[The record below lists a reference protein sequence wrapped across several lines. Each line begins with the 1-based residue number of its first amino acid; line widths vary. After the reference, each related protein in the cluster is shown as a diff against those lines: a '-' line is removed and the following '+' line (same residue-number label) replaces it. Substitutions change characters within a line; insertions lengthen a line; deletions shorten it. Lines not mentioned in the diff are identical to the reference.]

1 MNKVE
6 IRCELRSENGGRH
19 ISGKAISFDT
29 ESNDIGFIEILHR
42 GCISQELIDSSNI
55 VFLYNHDYNQVIAR
69 ANKGKGTLNIDL
81 RDDGVYFDLE
91 VPNTTMG
98 NDLLENIRL
107 GNITQCSFG
116 FNYANEEGAY
126 KDEKIGDVWY
136 RNVYKIGEL
145 YDLSAVTYPAYDDT
159 YVNARMQERSKME
172 DKLKETEEI
181 QKEVSS
187 KEKVSEE
194 NKEDEKMSDDRACE
208 KDSDD
213 RACEKNS
220 DERASEKNS
229 DERASE
235 KNSDEKEINNEDN
248 TKSEEEKSEE
258 EKTEEMSDE
267 KDSNTDDKKSDK
279 EDKDSDSM
287 EDSED
292 DSKTDS
298 KDEKRN
304 ENKKSYKMKKN
315 IILSEI
321 RSALN
326 SADHKVTLPAETR
339 TVTQTISGDGVHDE
353 IVEEEFKGLLEPLY
367 ADSVISNL
375 GITIYNGLPAGDFK
389 VSAMGK
395 GSAAWADETGV
406 AAESKNTFSHVTLQP
421 KRISAQLSYSKQFLA
436 QDTIGAEAAI
446 RRDIY
451 NALVAKIQSTMLSAD
466 ASGANKPAGIFNGVT
481 AKNISSYAELCDVEA
496 TVDDSNVKGERKYLM
511 SNKAKAILRCMPKSS
526 LTTELVLDGNDIDG
540 TPVIANSDV
549 PTTQYAYGD
558 FSNIV
563 MGTWGNVDLIIDPY
577 TLAAENSVRIVVNAF
592 VDWKKVRKDEN
603 VIVYGKVS
611 APASTPGK

>member
-6 IRCELRSENGGRH
+6 IRCELRSENEGRH

-29 ESNDIGFIEILHR
+29 QSNDIGFIEILHR
-42 GCISQELIDSSNI
+42 GCITQELIDSSNI

-145 YDLSAVTYPAYDDT
+145 FDLSAVTYPAYDDT

-181 QKEVSS
+181 QKE
-187 KEKVSEE
+187 
-194 NKEDEKMSDDRACE
+194 DEKMSDDRACE
-208 KDSDD
+208 K
-213 RACEKNS
+213 K
-220 DERASEKNS
+220 S

-258 EKTEEMSDE
+258 EKSEEEKSDE
-267 KDSNTDDKKSDK
+267 KDSNTDDKMSDK
-279 EDKDSDSM
+279 EDKDSDS
-287 EDSED
+287 EKDPED

-339 TVTQTISGDGVHDE
+339 TVTQTVSGDGVHDE
-353 IVEEEFKGLLEPLY
+353 IVETEFKGLLEPLY

-395 GSAAWADETGV
+395 GAAAWADETGT

-592 VDWKKVRKDEN
+592 VDWKKVRSAEN

-611 APASTPGK
+611 APAASAPGK

>member
-29 ESNDIGFIEILHR
+29 QSNDIGFIEILHR

-116 FNYANEEGAY
+116 FRYSNEEGAY

-181 QKEVSS
+181 QKEVRAE
-187 KEKVSEE
+187 EK
-194 NKEDEKMSDDRACE
+194 KEDEKMSDERACE
-208 KDSDD
+208 K
-213 RACEKNS
+213 K
-220 DERASEKNS
+220 S

-248 TKSEEEKSEE
+248 TKSEEE
-258 EKTEEMSDE
+258 MSDE
-267 KDSNTDDKKSDK
+267 KDSDTDDKMSDK
-279 EDKDSDSM
+279 EDKDSDS
-287 EDSED
+287 EKDPED

-326 SADHKVTLPAETR
+326 SAEHKVTLPAETR
-339 TVTQTISGDGVHDE
+339 TITQTVSGDGVHDE

-406 AAESKNTFSHVTLQP
+406 AAESKNTFTHVTLQP

-451 NALVAKIQSTMLSAD
+451 NALVAQIQHTMLSAD
-466 ASGANKPAGIFNGVT
+466 ASGTNKPAGIFNGVT

-577 TLAAENSVRIVVNAF
+577 TLAAENSIRIVVNAF

>member
-29 ESNDIGFIEILHR
+29 QSNDIGFIEILHR

-116 FNYANEEGAY
+116 FRYSNEEGAY

-181 QKEVSS
+181 QKEVRAE
-187 KEKVSEE
+187 EK
-194 NKEDEKMSDDRACE
+194 KEDEKMSDERACE
-208 KDSDD
+208 K
-213 RACEKNS
+213 KP
-220 DERASEKNS
+220 

-258 EKTEEMSDE
+258 EMSDE
-267 KDSNTDDKKSDK
+267 KDSDTDDKMSDK
-279 EDKDSDSM
+279 EDKDSDS
-287 EDSED
+287 EKDPED

-326 SADHKVTLPAETR
+326 SAEHKVTLPAETR
-339 TVTQTISGDGVHDE
+339 TITQTVSGDGVHDE

-395 GSAAWADETGV
+395 GSAAWADETGT
-406 AAESKNTFSHVTLQP
+406 AAESKNTFTHVTLQP

-451 NALVAKIQSTMLSAD
+451 NALVAQIQHTMLSAD

-481 AKNISSYAELCDVEA
+481 AKNISSYKELCDVEA
-496 TVDDSNVKGERKYLM
+496 AVDDSNVKGERKYLM

-563 MGTWGNVDLIIDPY
+563 MGTWGNVDLIVDPY

-611 APASTPGK
+611 APAAGASTGK

>member
-29 ESNDIGFIEILHR
+29 QSNDIGFIEILHR

-81 RDDGVYFDLE
+81 RDDGVYFDLD

-116 FNYANEEGAY
+116 FRYANEEGAY
-126 KDEKIGDVWY
+126 KDEKIDDVWY

-145 YDLSAVTYPAYDDT
+145 FDLSAVTYPAYDDT

-181 QKEVSS
+181 QNEVR
-187 KEKVSEE
+187 SEE
-194 NKEDEKMSDDRACE
+194 KEEY
-208 KDSDD
+208 
-213 RACEKNS
+213 
-220 DERASEKNS
+220 SEKNS
-229 DERASE
+229 D
-235 KNSDEKEINNEDN
+235 KKEINNEDN

-258 EKTEEMSDE
+258 EKEKEDE
-267 KDSNTDDKKSDK
+267 KNSNTDDEKSD
-279 EDKDSDSM
+279 EEGKDSDSKK
-287 EDSED
+287 DSKD

-326 SADHKVTLPAETR
+326 SAEHKVTLPAETR
-339 TVTQTISGDGVHDE
+339 KITQTVSGDGVHDE

-395 GSAAWADETGV
+395 GSAAWADETGT
-406 AAESKNTFSHVTLQP
+406 AAESKNIFTPVTLQP

-451 NALVAKIQSTMLSAD
+451 NALVAQIQSTMLSAD
-466 ASGANKPAGIFNGVT
+466 AAGTNKPAGIFNGVT
-481 AKNISSYAELCDVEA
+481 AKNISTYAELCDVEA
-496 TVDDSNVKGERKYLM
+496 TVDDSNVKGDRKYLM

-526 LTTELVLDGNDIDG
+526 LATELVLHGNDIDG
-540 TPVIANSDV
+540 TQVIANSDV

-592 VDWKKVRKDEN
+592 VDWKKVRSDEN
-603 VIVYGKVS
+603 VLVYGKVS
-611 APASTPGK
+611 APTASKAGA

>member
-6 IRCELRSENGGRH
+6 IRCELRSENEGRH

-29 ESNDIGFIEILHR
+29 QSNDIGFIEILHR

-81 RDDGVYFDLE
+81 RDDGVYFDLD

-116 FNYANEEGAY
+116 FRYANEEGAY
-126 KDEKIGDVWY
+126 KDEKIDDVWY

-145 YDLSAVTYPAYDDT
+145 FDLSAVTYPAYDDT

-181 QKEVSS
+181 QTEVR
-187 KEKVSEE
+187 SEE
-194 NKEDEKMSDDRACE
+194 KKEDEKKSD
-208 KDSDD
+208 
-213 RACEKNS
+213 EKN
-220 DERASEKNS
+220 
-229 DERASE
+229 SE

-258 EKTEEMSDE
+258 EKEKKDE
-267 KDSNTDDKKSDK
+267 NDSNTDDKKSDN
-279 EDKDSDSM
+279 EDKDSDSKK
-287 EDSED
+287 DSED

-304 ENKKSYKMKKN
+304 ENKKSYKMNKN

-339 TVTQTISGDGVHDE
+339 AVTQTVSGDGVHDE
-353 IVEEEFKGLLEPLY
+353 IVETEFKGLLEPLY

-395 GSAAWADETGV
+395 GAAAWADETGT
-406 AAESKNTFSHVTLQP
+406 AADSKNTFTHVTLQP

-451 NALVAKIQSTMLSAD
+451 NALVAQIQSTMLSAD
-466 ASGANKPAGIFNGVT
+466 AAGTNKPAGIFNGVT
-481 AKNISSYAELCDVEA
+481 AKNITSYAELCDVEA

-526 LTTELVLDGNDIDG
+526 LATELVLHGNDIDG
-540 TPVIANSDV
+540 TQVIANSDV

-592 VDWKKVRKDEN
+592 VDWKKVRSDEN
-603 VIVYGKVS
+603 VLVYGKVS
-611 APASTPGK
+611 APTVETKSK

>member
-6 IRCELRSENGGRH
+6 IRCELRSENGGRR

-29 ESNDIGFIEILHR
+29 QSNDIGFIEILHR

-81 RDDGVYFDLE
+81 RDDGVYFYLE

-136 RNVYKIGEL
+136 RNVYKIGKL

-181 QKEVSS
+181 QKKVSS

-194 NKEDEKMSDDRACE
+194 KKEDEKMSDERAC
-208 KDSDD
+208 
-213 RACEKNS
+213 
-220 DERASEKNS
+220 EKNS

-248 TKSEEEKSEE
+248 TKSEEEMPDEEKSEE
-258 EKTEEMSDE
+258 KMSDE
-267 KDSNTDDKKSDK
+267 KDSNTDDKMSDK
-279 EDKDSDSM
+279 EDKDSDS
-287 EDSED
+287 EKDTKD
-292 DSKTDS
+292 VSKTDT

-304 ENKKSYKMKKN
+304 ENKKSYKMKRN

-326 SADHKVTLPAETR
+326 SAEHKVTLPAETR

-395 GSAAWADETGV
+395 GAAAWADETGT
-406 AAESKNTFSHVTLQP
+406 ATESKNTFSHITLQP
-421 KRISAQLSYSKQFLA
+421 KRISAKLSYSKQFLA

-451 NALVAKIQSTMLSAD
+451 NALVAQIQTTMLSAD
-466 ASGANKPAGIFNGVT
+466 AAGTNKPAGIFNGVT

-563 MGTWGNVDLIIDPY
+563 MGTWGNVDLIVDPY

-611 APASTPGK
+611 APAAGAPGK

>member
-6 IRCELRSENGGRH
+6 IRCELRSENEGRH
-19 ISGKAISFDT
+19 ISGKAVSFDT
-29 ESNDIGFIEILHR
+29 QSNDIGFIEILHR

-81 RDDGVYFDLE
+81 RDDGVYFDLD

-116 FNYANEEGAY
+116 FRYANEEGAY
-126 KDEKIGDVWY
+126 KDEKIDDVWY
-136 RNVYKIGEL
+136 RNVYKIGQL
-145 YDLSAVTYPAYDDT
+145 FDLSAVTYPAYDDT

-181 QKEVSS
+181 QTEVR
-187 KEKVSEE
+187 SEE
-194 NKEDEKMSDDRACE
+194 KKE
-208 KDSDD
+208 KDS
-213 RACEKNS
+213 EKKS
-220 DERASEKNS
+220 D
-229 DERASE
+229 E

-258 EKTEEMSDE
+258 EKEKKDE
-267 KDSNTDDKKSDK
+267 KDSNTDDKKSDN
-279 EDKDSDSM
+279 EDK
-287 EDSED
+287 DSED

-304 ENKKSYKMKKN
+304 ENKKSYKMNKN

-339 TVTQTISGDGVHDE
+339 AVTQTVSGDGVHDE
-353 IVEEEFKGLLEPLY
+353 IVETEFKGLLEPLY

-395 GSAAWADETGV
+395 GAAAWADETGT
-406 AAESKNTFSHVTLQP
+406 AADSKNTFTHVTLQP

-451 NALVAKIQSTMLSAD
+451 NALVAQIQSTMLSAD
-466 ASGANKPAGIFNGVT
+466 AAGTNKPAGIFNGVT
-481 AKNISSYAELCDVEA
+481 AKNITSYAELCDVEA

-526 LTTELVLDGNDIDG
+526 LATELVLHGNDIDG
-540 TPVIANSDV
+540 TQVIANSDV

-592 VDWKKVRKDEN
+592 VDWKKVRSTEN
-603 VIVYGKVS
+603 VLVYGKVS
-611 APASTPGK
+611 APATDKTGK

>member
-29 ESNDIGFIEILHR
+29 QSNDIGFIEILHR

-116 FNYANEEGAY
+116 FSYANEEGAY

-136 RNVYKIGEL
+136 RNVYKIGKL

-181 QKEVSS
+181 QKEVSA
-187 KEKVSEE
+187 EE
-194 NKEDEKMSDDRACE
+194 NKEDEKMSDERACE
-208 KDSDD
+208 KNSDD
-213 RACEKNS
+213 RACEKNP
-220 DERASEKNS
+220 

-248 TKSEEEKSEE
+248 TKSEEEMSDEEKSE
-258 EKTEEMSDE
+258 EEMSDE
-267 KDSNTDDKKSDK
+267 KDSNTDDKMSDEK
-279 EDKDSDSM
+279 DKDSDS
-287 EDSED
+287 EKDSED

-326 SADHKVTLPAETR
+326 SAEHKVTLPAETR
-339 TVTQTISGDGVHDE
+339 TITQTVSGDGVHDE

-451 NALVAKIQSTMLSAD
+451 NALVAQIQHTMLSAD
-466 ASGANKPAGIFNGVT
+466 AAGTNKPAGIFNGVT

-577 TLAAENSVRIVVNAF
+577 TLAAENSIRIVVNAF

-611 APASTPGK
+611 APAAAPGK

>member
-6 IRCELRSENGGRH
+6 IRCELRSENEGRH

-42 GCISQELIDSSNI
+42 GCITQELIDSSNI

-81 RDDGVYFDLE
+81 RDDGVYFDLD
-91 VPNTTMG
+91 VPQTTMG

-116 FNYANEEGAY
+116 FRYANEPDAY
-126 KDEKIGDVWY
+126 KDEKINDVWY

-145 YDLSAVTYPAYDDT
+145 FDLSAVTYPAYDDT

-181 QKEVSS
+181 QKE
-187 KEKVSEE
+187 EE
-194 NKEDEKMSDDRACE
+194 IR
-208 KDSDD
+208 
-213 RACEKNS
+213 
-220 DERASEKNS
+220 
-229 DERASE
+229 
-235 KNSDEKEINNEDN
+235 
-248 TKSEEEKSEE
+248 
-258 EKTEEMSDE
+258 
-267 KDSNTDDKKSDK
+267 
-279 EDKDSDSM
+279 
-287 EDSED
+287 SED
-292 DSKTDS
+292 DSDTDS

-304 ENKKSYKMKKN
+304 ENKKSYKMTKN

-339 TVTQTISGDGVHDE
+339 AVTQAVNDGVHDE
-353 IVEEEFKGLLEPLY
+353 LVETEFKGLLEPLY

-395 GSAAWADETGV
+395 GAAAWADEAGT
-406 AAESKNTFSHVTLQP
+406 AAESKNTFTHVTLQP

-451 NALVAKIQSTMLSAD
+451 NALVAQIQSTMLSAD
-466 ASGANKPAGIFNGVT
+466 AAGTNKPAGIFNGVT
-481 AKNISSYAELCDVEA
+481 AKNISSYAELCNVEA
-496 TVDDSNVKGERKYLM
+496 DVDDSNVKGERKYLM

-526 LTTELVLDGNDIDG
+526 LATELVLHGNDIDG
-540 TPVIANSDV
+540 TQVIANSDV

-592 VDWKKVRKDEN
+592 VDWKKVRSTEN
-603 VIVYGKVS
+603 VLVYGKVS
-611 APASTPGK
+611 APATGATTGK

>member
-29 ESNDIGFIEILHR
+29 QSNDIGFIEILHR

-116 FNYANEEGAY
+116 FSYANEEGAY
-126 KDEKIGDVWY
+126 KDEKINDVWY

-181 QKEVSS
+181 QKE
-187 KEKVSEE
+187 
-194 NKEDEKMSDDRACE
+194 DEKMSD
-208 KDSDD
+208 
-213 RACEKNS
+213 
-220 DERASEKNS
+220 ERS
-229 DERASE
+229 SE

-248 TKSEEEKSEE
+248 TKSEEE
-258 EKTEEMSDE
+258 MSDE
-267 KDSNTDDKKSDK
+267 KDSDTDDKMSDK
-279 EDKDSDSM
+279 EDKDSDS
-287 EDSED
+287 EKDPED

-339 TVTQTISGDGVHDE
+339 TVTQTVSGDGVHDE

-406 AAESKNTFSHVTLQP
+406 ATESKNTFTHVTLQP

-451 NALVAKIQSTMLSAD
+451 NALVAQIQSTMLSAD
-466 ASGANKPAGIFNGVT
+466 AAGTNKPAGIFNGVT
-481 AKNISSYAELCDVEA
+481 AKNITSYAELCDVEA

-577 TLAAENSVRIVVNAF
+577 TLAAENSIRIVVNAF
-592 VDWKKVRKDEN
+592 VDWKKVRSTEN

-611 APASTPGK
+611 APTVTPSK

>member
-6 IRCELRSENGGRH
+6 IRCELRSENEGRH

-29 ESNDIGFIEILHR
+29 QSNDIGFIEILHR

-81 RDDGVYFDLE
+81 RDDGVYFDLD

-116 FNYANEEGAY
+116 FRYANEEGAY

-145 YDLSAVTYPAYDDT
+145 FDLSAVTYPAYDDT

-181 QKEVSS
+181 QKEVRAE
-187 KEKVSEE
+187 EK
-194 NKEDEKMSDDRACE
+194 KEDDKMSD
-208 KDSDD
+208 
-213 RACEKNS
+213 EKN
-220 DERASEKNS
+220 
-229 DERASE
+229 SE

-258 EKTEEMSDE
+258 EKTEEKSDE

-279 EDKDSDSM
+279 EDKDSDS
-287 EDSED
+287 EKDPED

-339 TVTQTISGDGVHDE
+339 TVTQTVSGDGVHDE
-353 IVEEEFKGLLEPLY
+353 IVETEFKGLLEPLY

-395 GSAAWADETGV
+395 GAAAWADETGT
-406 AAESKNTFSHVTLQP
+406 ATESKNTFSHVTLQP

-611 APASTPGK
+611 ASAAGTTGK

>member
-6 IRCELRSENGGRH
+6 IRCELRSENEGRH

-29 ESNDIGFIEILHR
+29 QSNDIGFIEILHR
-42 GCISQELIDSSNI
+42 GCITQELIDSSNI

-116 FNYANEEGAY
+116 FRYANEEGAY

-145 YDLSAVTYPAYDDT
+145 FDLSAVTYPAYDDT

-181 QKEVSS
+181 QKE
-187 KEKVSEE
+187 
-194 NKEDEKMSDDRACE
+194 DEKMSDDRACE
-208 KDSDD
+208 K
-213 RACEKNS
+213 K
-220 DERASEKNS
+220 S

-248 TKSEEEKSEE
+248 TKSEEEKSDE
-258 EKTEEMSDE
+258 EKSEDEKSDE
-267 KDSNTDDKKSDK
+267 KDSNTDDKMSDK
-279 EDKDSDSM
+279 EDKDSDS
-287 EDSED
+287 EKDPED

-339 TVTQTISGDGVHDE
+339 TVTQTVSGDGVHDE
-353 IVEEEFKGLLEPLY
+353 IVETEFKGLLEPLY

-395 GSAAWADETGV
+395 GAAAWADETGT

-592 VDWKKVRKDEN
+592 VDWKKVRSAEN

-611 APASTPGK
+611 APAASAPGK

>member
-29 ESNDIGFIEILHR
+29 QSNDIGFIEILHR

-116 FNYANEEGAY
+116 FSYANEEGAY

-181 QKEVSS
+181 QKKVSS

-194 NKEDEKMSDDRACE
+194 KKEDEKMSDERACE
-208 KDSDD
+208 KKSDD
-213 RACEKNS
+213 RACEKNP
-220 DERASEKNS
+220 

-248 TKSEEEKSEE
+248 TKSEEE
-258 EKTEEMSDE
+258 MSDE
-267 KDSNTDDKKSDK
+267 KDSNTDDKMSDK
-279 EDKDSDSM
+279 EDKDSDS
-287 EDSED
+287 EKDSED
-292 DSKTDS
+292 VSKTDS

-304 ENKKSYKMKKN
+304 ENKKSYKMKRN

-326 SADHKVTLPAETR
+326 SAEHKVTLPAETR

-389 VSAMGK
+389 VSALGK
-395 GSAAWADETGV
+395 GSAAWADETGT

-451 NALVAKIQSTMLSAD
+451 NALVAQIQHTMLSAD
-466 ASGANKPAGIFNGVT
+466 AAGANKPAGIFNGVT
-481 AKNISSYAELCDVEA
+481 AKNISSYAELCNVEA
-496 TVDDSNVKGERKYLM
+496 SVDDSNVKGERKYLM

-563 MGTWGNVDLIIDPY
+563 MGTWGNVDLIVDPY

-611 APASTPGK
+611 APAASAPGK

>member
-29 ESNDIGFIEILHR
+29 QSNDIGFIEILHR

-181 QKEVSS
+181 Q
-187 KEKVSEE
+187 EKVSEE
-194 NKEDEKMSDDRACE
+194 KKEDDKMSDERACEKKKEDEKMSDDRACE
-208 KDSDD
+208 KNSDD
-213 RACEKNS
+213 
-220 DERASEKNS
+220 
-229 DERASE
+229 RASE

-248 TKSEEEKSEE
+248 TKSEEEMSDEEKSE
-258 EKTEEMSDE
+258 EEMSDE
-267 KDSNTDDKKSDK
+267 KDSNTDDKMSDE
-279 EDKDSDSM
+279 EDKDP
-287 EDSED
+287 ED

-304 ENKKSYKMKKN
+304 ENKKSYKMKRN

-326 SADHKVTLPAETR
+326 SAEHKVTLPAETR
-339 TVTQTISGDGVHDE
+339 TITQTVSGDGVHDE

-395 GSAAWADETGV
+395 GSAAWADETGT
-406 AAESKNTFSHVTLQP
+406 AAESKNTFTHVTLQP

-451 NALVAKIQSTMLSAD
+451 NALVAQIQHTMLSAD

-577 TLAAENSVRIVVNAF
+577 TLAAENSIRIVVNAF

-611 APASTPGK
+611 APAAGNGK

>member
-29 ESNDIGFIEILHR
+29 QSNDIGFIEILHR

-116 FNYANEEGAY
+116 FRYSNEEGAY

-181 QKEVSS
+181 Q
-187 KEKVSEE
+187 EKVSEE
-194 NKEDEKMSDDRACE
+194 KKEDEKMSDERACE
-208 KDSDD
+208 K
-213 RACEKNS
+213 KP
-220 DERASEKNS
+220 

-258 EKTEEMSDE
+258 EMSDE
-267 KDSNTDDKKSDK
+267 KDSDTDDKMSDK
-279 EDKDSDSM
+279 EDKDSDS
-287 EDSED
+287 EKDPED

-326 SADHKVTLPAETR
+326 SAEHKVTLPAETR
-339 TVTQTISGDGVHDE
+339 TITQTVSGDGVHDE

-406 AAESKNTFSHVTLQP
+406 AAESKNTFTHVTLQP

-451 NALVAKIQSTMLSAD
+451 NALVAQIQSTMLSAD

-481 AKNISSYAELCDVEA
+481 AKNISSYKELCDVEA
-496 TVDDSNVKGERKYLM
+496 AVDDSNVKGERKYLM

-563 MGTWGNVDLIIDPY
+563 MGTWGNVDLIVDPY

-611 APASTPGK
+611 APAAGASTGK

>member
-6 IRCELRSENGGRH
+6 IRCELRSENEGRH

-29 ESNDIGFIEILHR
+29 QSNDIGFIEILHR

-81 RDDGVYFDLE
+81 RDDGVYFDLD

-116 FNYANEEGAY
+116 FRYANEEGAY
-126 KDEKIGDVWY
+126 KDEKIDDVWY
-136 RNVYKIGEL
+136 RNVYKIGQL
-145 YDLSAVTYPAYDDT
+145 FDLSAVTYPAYDDT

-181 QKEVSS
+181 QTEVR
-187 KEKVSEE
+187 SEE
-194 NKEDEKMSDDRACE
+194 KKEDEKD
-208 KDSDD
+208 
-213 RACEKNS
+213 
-220 DERASEKNS
+220 SEKKS
-229 DERASE
+229 DE

-258 EKTEEMSDE
+258 EKEKKDE
-267 KDSNTDDKKSDK
+267 NDSNTDDKKSDN
-279 EDKDSDSM
+279 EDKDSDSKK
-287 EDSED
+287 DSED

-304 ENKKSYKMKKN
+304 ENKKSYKMNKN

-339 TVTQTISGDGVHDE
+339 AVTQTVSGDGVHDE
-353 IVEEEFKGLLEPLY
+353 IVETEFKGLLEPLY

-395 GSAAWADETGV
+395 GAAAWADETGT
-406 AAESKNTFSHVTLQP
+406 AADSKNTFTHVTLQP

-451 NALVAKIQSTMLSAD
+451 NALVAQIQSTMLSAD
-466 ASGANKPAGIFNGVT
+466 AAGTNKPAGIFNGVT
-481 AKNISSYAELCDVEA
+481 AKNITSYAELCDVEA

-526 LTTELVLDGNDIDG
+526 LATELVLHGNDIDG
-540 TPVIANSDV
+540 TQVIANSDV

-592 VDWKKVRKDEN
+592 VDWKKVRSTEN
-603 VIVYGKVS
+603 VLVYGKVS
-611 APASTPGK
+611 APATDKTGK

>member
-6 IRCELRSENGGRH
+6 IRCELRSENEGRH

-29 ESNDIGFIEILHR
+29 QSNDIGFIEILHR
-42 GCISQELIDSSNI
+42 GCITQELIDSSNI

-172 DKLKETEEI
+172 DKLKETEKI
-181 QKEVSS
+181 QE
-187 KEKVSEE
+187 
-194 NKEDEKMSDDRACE
+194 EDEKMSDDRACE
-208 KDSDD
+208 K
-213 RACEKNS
+213 K
-220 DERASEKNS
+220 S

-248 TKSEEEKSEE
+248 TKSEEEKSDE
-258 EKTEEMSDE
+258 EKSEDEKSDE
-267 KDSNTDDKKSDK
+267 KDSNTDDKMSDK
-279 EDKDSDSM
+279 EDKDSDS
-287 EDSED
+287 EKDPED

-339 TVTQTISGDGVHDE
+339 TVTQTVSGDGVHDE
-353 IVEEEFKGLLEPLY
+353 IVETEFKGLLEPLY

-395 GSAAWADETGV
+395 GAAAWADETGV
-406 AAESKNTFSHVTLQP
+406 ATESKNTFSHVTLQP

-592 VDWKKVRKDEN
+592 VDWKKVRSAEN

-611 APASTPGK
+611 APAASAPGK

>member
-6 IRCELRSENGGRH
+6 IRCELRSENGGRR

-29 ESNDIGFIEILHR
+29 QSNDIGFIEILHR

-81 RDDGVYFDLE
+81 RDDGVYFYLE

-116 FNYANEEGAY
+116 FSYANEEGAY
-126 KDEKIGDVWY
+126 KDEKIDDVWY
-136 RNVYKIGEL
+136 RNVYKIGKL

-181 QKEVSS
+181 QEEVRTE
-187 KEKVSEE
+187 EK
-194 NKEDEKMSDDRACE
+194 KEDDKMSDE
-208 KDSDD
+208 
-213 RACEKNS
+213 RACEKNP
-220 DERASEKNS
+220 

-248 TKSEEEKSEE
+248 TKSEEEMSDEEKSE
-258 EKTEEMSDE
+258 EEMSDE
-267 KDSNTDDKKSDK
+267 KDSDTDDKMSDK
-279 EDKDSDSM
+279 EDKDSDS
-287 EDSED
+287 EKDPED

-326 SADHKVTLPAETR
+326 NAEHKVTLPAETR

-395 GSAAWADETGV
+395 GSAAWADETGT

-451 NALVAKIQSTMLSAD
+451 NALVAQIQHTMLSAD
-466 ASGANKPAGIFNGVT
+466 AAGTNKPAGIFNGVT

-496 TVDDSNVKGERKYLM
+496 AVDDSNVKGERKYLM

-577 TLAAENSVRIVVNAF
+577 TLAAENSIRIVVNAF

-611 APASTPGK
+611 APAVTPGK

>member
-81 RDDGVYFDLE
+81 RDDGVYFDLD

-116 FNYANEEGAY
+116 FRYANEEGAY

-145 YDLSAVTYPAYDDT
+145 FDLSAVTYPAYDDT

-181 QKEVSS
+181 QDEVRAE
-187 KEKVSEE
+187 EK
-194 NKEDEKMSDDRACE
+194 KEDDKMSDERACE
-208 KDSDD
+208 KM
-213 RACEKNS
+213 
-220 DERASEKNS
+220 S

-248 TKSEEEKSEE
+248 TKSEEEMSDEEKSED
-258 EKTEEMSDE
+258 KMSDE
-267 KDSNTDDKKSDK
+267 KY
-279 EDKDSDSM
+279 KDSDS
-287 EDSED
+287 EKDTKD
-292 DSKTDS
+292 VSKTDS

-326 SADHKVTLPAETR
+326 SAEHKVTLPAETR
-339 TVTQTISGDGVHDE
+339 TITQTVSGDGVHDE

-389 VSAMGK
+389 VSAMSK
-395 GSAAWADETGV
+395 GSAAWADETGT
-406 AAESKNTFSHVTLQP
+406 AAESKNTFSHITLQP

-481 AKNISSYAELCDVEA
+481 AKNITSYAELCDVEA

-558 FSNIV
+558 FSNII
-563 MGTWGNVDLIIDPY
+563 MGTWGNVDLIVDPY

-592 VDWKKVRKDEN
+592 VDWKKVRSTEN

-611 APASTPGK
+611 APAASAPGK

>member
-6 IRCELRSENGGRH
+6 IRCELRSENEGRH

-116 FNYANEEGAY
+116 FRYANEEGAY
-126 KDEKIGDVWY
+126 KDEKVGDTWY

-145 YDLSAVTYPAYDDT
+145 FDLSAVTYPAYDDT

-181 QKEVSS
+181 QDEVRAE
-187 KEKVSEE
+187 EK
-194 NKEDEKMSDDRACE
+194 KEDEKMSDDRACE
-208 KDSDD
+208 KKSDD
-213 RACEKNS
+213 
-220 DERASEKNS
+220 
-229 DERASE
+229 RASE

-248 TKSEEEKSEE
+248 TKSEEEMSDE
-258 EKTEEMSDE
+258 EKSDE

-292 DSKTDS
+292 DSKTGS

-339 TVTQTISGDGVHDE
+339 TVTQTVSGDGVHDE

-395 GSAAWADETGV
+395 GSAAWADETGT

-451 NALVAKIQSTMLSAD
+451 NALVAQIQSTMLSAD

-563 MGTWGNVDLIIDPY
+563 MGTWGNVDLIVDPY

-611 APASTPGK
+611 APAAGGTGK

>member
-29 ESNDIGFIEILHR
+29 QSNDIGFIEILHR

-116 FNYANEEGAY
+116 FRYSNEEGAY

-181 QKEVSS
+181 QKEVRAE
-187 KEKVSEE
+187 EK
-194 NKEDEKMSDDRACE
+194 KEDEKMSDERACE
-208 KDSDD
+208 K
-213 RACEKNS
+213 KP
-220 DERASEKNS
+220 

-258 EKTEEMSDE
+258 EMSDE
-267 KDSNTDDKKSDK
+267 KDSDTDDKMSDK
-279 EDKDSDSM
+279 EDKDSDS
-287 EDSED
+287 EKDPED

-326 SADHKVTLPAETR
+326 SAEHKVTLPAETR
-339 TVTQTISGDGVHDE
+339 TITQTVSGDGVHDE

-395 GSAAWADETGV
+395 GSAAWADETGT
-406 AAESKNTFSHVTLQP
+406 AAESKNTFTHVTLQP

-451 NALVAKIQSTMLSAD
+451 NALVAQIQHTMLSAD

-577 TLAAENSVRIVVNAF
+577 TLAAENSIRIVVNAF

-611 APASTPGK
+611 APAVTPGK

>member
-29 ESNDIGFIEILHR
+29 QSNDIGFIEILHR

-116 FNYANEEGAY
+116 FRYSNEEGAY

-181 QKEVSS
+181 QKEVRAE
-187 KEKVSEE
+187 EK
-194 NKEDEKMSDDRACE
+194 KEDEKMSDERACE
-208 KDSDD
+208 K
-213 RACEKNS
+213 K
-220 DERASEKNS
+220 S

-248 TKSEEEKSEE
+248 TKSEEE
-258 EKTEEMSDE
+258 MSDE
-267 KDSNTDDKKSDK
+267 KDSDTDDKMSDK
-279 EDKDSDSM
+279 EDKDSDS
-287 EDSED
+287 EKDPED

-326 SADHKVTLPAETR
+326 SAEHKVTLPAETR
-339 TVTQTISGDGVHDE
+339 TITQTVSADGVHDE
-353 IVEEEFKGLLEPLY
+353 IVDEEFKGLLEPLY

-395 GSAAWADETGV
+395 GSAAWADETGT

-451 NALVAKIQSTMLSAD
+451 NALVAQIQHTMLSAD
-466 ASGANKPAGIFNGVT
+466 AAGTNKPAGIFNGVT

-577 TLAAENSVRIVVNAF
+577 TLAAENSIRIVVNAF

>member
-6 IRCELRSENGGRH
+6 IRCELRSENGGRR

-181 QKEVSS
+181 Q
-187 KEKVSEE
+187 EKVSEE
-194 NKEDEKMSDDRACE
+194 KKEDDKM
-208 KDSDD
+208 SDD

-220 DERASEKNS
+220 DDRACEKNS

-248 TKSEEEKSEE
+248 TKSEEEMSDEEKSE
-258 EKTEEMSDE
+258 EEMSDE
-267 KDSNTDDKKSDK
+267 KDSNTDDKMSDK
-279 EDKDSDSM
+279 EDKDSDS
-287 EDSED
+287 EKDPED

-304 ENKKSYKMKKN
+304 ENKKSYKMKRN

-326 SADHKVTLPAETR
+326 SAEHKVTLPAETR
-339 TVTQTISGDGVHDE
+339 TITQTVSGDGVHDE

-367 ADSVISNL
+367 ADSVIANL

-395 GSAAWADETGV
+395 GSAAWADETGT

-451 NALVAKIQSTMLSAD
+451 NALVAQIQHTMLSAD
-466 ASGANKPAGIFNGVT
+466 ASGSNKPAGIFNGVT

-577 TLAAENSVRIVVNAF
+577 TLAAENSIRIVVNAF

-611 APASTPGK
+611 APAVTPGK

>member
-29 ESNDIGFIEILHR
+29 QSNDIGFIEILHR
-42 GCISQELIDSSNI
+42 GCITQELIDSSNI

-181 QKEVSS
+181 Q
-187 KEKVSEE
+187 EKVSEE
-194 NKEDEKMSDDRACE
+194 KKEDEKMSDDRACE
-208 KDSDD
+208 KD
-213 RACEKNS
+213 
-220 DERASEKNS
+220 S

-248 TKSEEEKSEE
+248 TKSDEEMSDEEMSDEEKSE
-258 EKTEEMSDE
+258 EEMSDE
-267 KDSNTDDKKSDK
+267 KDSNTDDKMSDEK
-279 EDKDSDSM
+279 DKDP
-287 EDSED
+287 ED

-304 ENKKSYKMKKN
+304 ENKKSYKMKRN

-326 SADHKVTLPAETR
+326 SAEHKVTLPAETR
-339 TVTQTISGDGVHDE
+339 TITQTVSGDGVHDE

-395 GSAAWADETGV
+395 GSAAWADETGT
-406 AAESKNTFSHVTLQP
+406 AAESKNTFTHVTLQP

-451 NALVAKIQSTMLSAD
+451 NALVAQIQHTMLSAD

-496 TVDDSNVKGERKYLM
+496 AVDDSNVKGERKYLM

-563 MGTWGNVDLIIDPY
+563 MGTWGNVDLIVDPY

>member
-6 IRCELRSENGGRH
+6 IRCELRSDNEGRR

-29 ESNDIGFIEILHR
+29 QSNDIGFIEILHR

-116 FNYANEEGAY
+116 FRYSNEEGAY

-172 DKLKETEEI
+172 DKLKESEEI
-181 QKEVSS
+181 QNEVSS
-187 KEKVSEE
+187 TEKVSEE
-194 NKEDEKMSDDRACE
+194 KKEDEKMSDE
-208 KDSDD
+208 
-213 RACEKNS
+213 RACEKNP
-220 DERASEKNS
+220 

-248 TKSEEEKSEE
+248 TKSEEEMSDEEKSE
-258 EKTEEMSDE
+258 EEMSDE
-267 KDSNTDDKKSDK
+267 KDSNTDDKMSDE
-279 EDKDSDSM
+279 EDKDSDK
-287 EDSED
+287 DSED
-292 DSKTDS
+292 DSKTDY
-298 KDEKRN
+298 KDKKRN
-304 ENKKSYKMKKN
+304 ENKKSYKMKRN

-326 SADHKVTLPAETR
+326 SAEHKVTLPAETR

-389 VSAMGK
+389 VSAMSK
-395 GSAAWADETGV
+395 GAAAWADETGV
-406 AAESKNTFSHVTLQP
+406 ATDSKNTFSHITLQP

-481 AKNISSYAELCDVEA
+481 AKNISSYAEL
-496 TVDDSNVKGERKYLM
+496 
-511 SNKAKAILRCMPKSS
+511 
-526 LTTELVLDGNDIDG
+526 
-540 TPVIANSDV
+540 
-549 PTTQYAYGD
+549 
-558 FSNIV
+558 
-563 MGTWGNVDLIIDPY
+563 
-577 TLAAENSVRIVVNAF
+577 
-592 VDWKKVRKDEN
+592 
-603 VIVYGKVS
+603 
-611 APASTPGK
+611 

>member
-29 ESNDIGFIEILHR
+29 QSNDIGFIEILHR

-116 FNYANEEGAY
+116 FRYSNEEGAY

-181 QKEVSS
+181 QKEVRAE
-187 KEKVSEE
+187 EK
-194 NKEDEKMSDDRACE
+194 KEDEKMSDERACE
-208 KDSDD
+208 K
-213 RACEKNS
+213 KP
-220 DERASEKNS
+220 

-258 EKTEEMSDE
+258 EMSDE
-267 KDSNTDDKKSDK
+267 KDSNTDDKMSDK
-279 EDKDSDSM
+279 EDKDSDS
-287 EDSED
+287 DKDPED

-326 SADHKVTLPAETR
+326 SAEHKVTLPAETR
-339 TVTQTISGDGVHDE
+339 TITQTVSGDGVHDE

-395 GSAAWADETGV
+395 GSAAWADETGT
-406 AAESKNTFSHVTLQP
+406 AAESKNTFTHVTLQP

-451 NALVAKIQSTMLSAD
+451 NALVAQIQSTMLSAD

-481 AKNISSYAELCDVEA
+481 AKNISSYKELCDVEA
-496 TVDDSNVKGERKYLM
+496 AVDDSNVKGERKYLM

-611 APASTPGK
+611 APAAGASTGK

>member
-6 IRCELRSENGGRH
+6 IRCELRSENEGRH

-29 ESNDIGFIEILHR
+29 QSNDIGFIEILHR

-81 RDDGVYFDLE
+81 RDDGVYFDLD

-116 FNYANEEGAY
+116 FRYANEEGAY
-126 KDEKIGDVWY
+126 KDEKIDDVWY
-136 RNVYKIGEL
+136 RNVYKIGQL
-145 YDLSAVTYPAYDDT
+145 FDLSAVTYPAYDDT

-181 QKEVSS
+181 QTEVR
-187 KEKVSEE
+187 SEE
-194 NKEDEKMSDDRACE
+194 KKEDEKD
-208 KDSDD
+208 
-213 RACEKNS
+213 
-220 DERASEKNS
+220 SEKN
-229 DERASE
+229 SE

-258 EKTEEMSDE
+258 EKEKKDE
-267 KDSNTDDKKSDK
+267 NDSNTDDKKSDN
-279 EDKDSDSM
+279 EDKDSDSKK
-287 EDSED
+287 DSED

-304 ENKKSYKMKKN
+304 ENKKSYKMNKN

-339 TVTQTISGDGVHDE
+339 AVTQTVTKDGVHDE
-353 IVEEEFKGLLEPLY
+353 LVETEFKGLLEPLY

-395 GSAAWADETGV
+395 GAAAWADETGT
-406 AAESKNTFSHVTLQP
+406 AAESKNTFSHVILKP

-436 QDTIGAEAAI
+436 QDTVGAEAAI

-451 NALVAKIQSTMLSAD
+451 NALVSKIQSTMLSAD
-466 ASGANKPAGIFNGVT
+466 PADTVTNNKPAGIFNGVT

-526 LTTELVLDGNDIDG
+526 LATELVLHGNDIDG

-563 MGTWGNVDLIIDPY
+563 MGTWGDVDLIVDPY
-577 TLAAENSVRIVVNAF
+577 TLAAENSIRIVVNAF
-592 VDWKKVRKDEN
+592 VDWTKVRKDEN
-603 VIVYGKVS
+603 VLVYGKVS
-611 APASTPGK
+611 APTVETKGK

>member
-6 IRCELRSENGGRH
+6 IRCELRSENEGRH

-29 ESNDIGFIEILHR
+29 QSNDIGFIEILHR

-81 RDDGVYFDLE
+81 RDDGVYFDLD

-116 FNYANEEGAY
+116 FRYANEEGAY
-126 KDEKIGDVWY
+126 KDEKIDDVWY

-145 YDLSAVTYPAYDDT
+145 FDLSAVTYPAYDDT

-181 QKEVSS
+181 QEEVR
-187 KEKVSEE
+187 SEE
-194 NKEDEKMSDDRACE
+194 KKDE
-208 KDSDD
+208 KDS
-213 RACEKNS
+213 EKN
-220 DERASEKNS
+220 
-229 DERASE
+229 SE

-258 EKTEEMSDE
+258 EKEKKDE
-267 KDSNTDDKKSDK
+267 KDSNTDDKKSDN
-279 EDKDSDSM
+279 EDKDSDSKK
-287 EDSED
+287 DSED

-304 ENKKSYKMKKN
+304 ENKKSYKMNKN

-339 TVTQTISGDGVHDE
+339 AITQTVTKDGVHDE
-353 IVEEEFKGLLEPLY
+353 LVETEFKGLLEPLY

-395 GSAAWADETGV
+395 GAAAWADETGT
-406 AAESKNTFSHVTLQP
+406 AAESKNTFTHVTLQP

-451 NALVAKIQSTMLSAD
+451 NALVAQIQSTMLSAD
-466 ASGANKPAGIFNGVT
+466 AAGTNKPAGIFNGVT

-526 LTTELVLDGNDIDG
+526 LATELVLHGNDIDG
-540 TPVIANSDV
+540 TQVIANSDV

-563 MGTWGNVDLIIDPY
+563 MGTWGNVDLIVDPY

-592 VDWKKVRKDEN
+592 VDWKKVRSTEN
-603 VIVYGKVS
+603 VLVYGKVS
-611 APASTPGK
+611 APAAGATGK

>member
-6 IRCELRSENGGRH
+6 IRCELRSENEGRH

-29 ESNDIGFIEILHR
+29 QSNDIGFIEILHR

-81 RDDGVYFDLE
+81 RDDGVYFDLD

-116 FNYANEEGAY
+116 FRYANEEGAY
-126 KDEKIGDVWY
+126 KDEKIDDVWY

-145 YDLSAVTYPAYDDT
+145 FDLSAVTYPAYDDT

-181 QKEVSS
+181 QE
-187 KEKVSEE
+187 EIRSEE
-194 NKEDEKMSDDRACE
+194 KKEDEKKSDE
-208 KDSDD
+208 KD
-213 RACEKNS
+213 
-220 DERASEKNS
+220 
-229 DERASE
+229 SE

-248 TKSEEEKSEE
+248 TKSEEEKSNEE
-258 EKTEEMSDE
+258 EKSEEEKKDE
-267 KDSNTDDKKSDK
+267 KDSNTDDEKSDN
-279 EDKDSDSM
+279 EDKDSDSKK
-287 EDSED
+287 DSED
-292 DSKTDS
+292 DSKTGS

-304 ENKKSYKMKKN
+304 ENKKSYKMNKN

-339 TVTQTISGDGVHDE
+339 AVTQTVSGDGVHDE
-353 IVEEEFKGLLEPLY
+353 IVETEFKGLLEPLY

-395 GSAAWADETGV
+395 GAAAWADETGT

-451 NALVAKIQSTMLSAD
+451 NALVAQIQTTMLSAD
-466 ASGANKPAGIFNGVT
+466 AAGTNKPAGIFNGVT

-496 TVDDSNVKGERKYLM
+496 TVDDSNVKGDRKYLM

-526 LTTELVLDGNDIDG
+526 LTNELVLHGNDIDG
-540 TPVIANSDV
+540 TQVIANSDV

-577 TLAAENSVRIVVNAF
+577 TLAAENSIRIVVNAF
-592 VDWKKVRKDEN
+592 VDWKKVRSTEN
-603 VIVYGKVS
+603 VLVYGKVS
-611 APASTPGK
+611 APATGTTGK

>member
-29 ESNDIGFIEILHR
+29 QSNDIGFIEILHR

-81 RDDGVYFDLE
+81 RDDGVYFDLD

-116 FNYANEEGAY
+116 FRYANEEGAY
-126 KDEKIGDVWY
+126 KDEKIDDVWY

-145 YDLSAVTYPAYDDT
+145 FDLSAVTYPAYDDT

-181 QKEVSS
+181 QNEVR
-187 KEKVSEE
+187 SEE
-194 NKEDEKMSDDRACE
+194 KED
-208 KDSDD
+208 
-213 RACEKNS
+213 
-220 DERASEKNS
+220 
-229 DERASE
+229 E

-258 EKTEEMSDE
+258 KEKEDE
-267 KDSNTDDKKSDK
+267 KNSNTDDEKSDE
-279 EDKDSDSM
+279 EDKDSDS
-287 EDSED
+287 EKDSKD

-326 SADHKVTLPAETR
+326 SAEHKVTLPAETR
-339 TVTQTISGDGVHDE
+339 TITQTVTGDGVHDE

-395 GSAAWADETGV
+395 GAAAWADETGT
-406 AAESKNTFSHVTLQP
+406 ATESKNTFSHVTLQP

-466 ASGANKPAGIFNGVT
+466 AAGTNKPAGIFNGVT

-496 TVDDSNVKGERKYLM
+496 TVDDSNVKGDRKYLM

-540 TPVIANSDV
+540 TQVIANSDV

-577 TLAAENSVRIVVNAF
+577 TLAGENSVRIVVNAF
-592 VDWKKVRKDEN
+592 VDWKKVRSTEN
-603 VIVYGKVS
+603 VLVYGKVS
-611 APASTPGK
+611 APAAGASGK

>member
-6 IRCELRSENGGRH
+6 IRCELRSENEGRR

-29 ESNDIGFIEILHR
+29 QSNDIGFIEILHR

-116 FNYANEEGAY
+116 FRYANEEGAY
-126 KDEKIGDVWY
+126 KDEKIDGVWY
-136 RNVYKIGEL
+136 RDVYKIGEL
-145 YDLSAVTYPAYDDT
+145 FDLSAVTYPAYDDT

-181 QKEVSS
+181 Q
-187 KEKVSEE
+187 EKVSEE
-194 NKEDEKMSDDRACE
+194 KTEDEKMSDGRACE
-208 KDSDD
+208 K
-213 RACEKNS
+213 KP
-220 DERASEKNS
+220 DER
-229 DERASE
+229 
-235 KNSDEKEINNEDN
+235 EINNEDN
-248 TKSEEEKSEE
+248 TKSEEEMSDGEKSE
-258 EKTEEMSDE
+258 EEMSDE
-267 KDSNTDDKKSDK
+267 KDSNTDDKMSDK
-279 EDKDSDSM
+279 EDKDS
-287 EDSED
+287 EKDSED

-339 TVTQTISGDGVHDE
+339 TITQTVSGDGVHDE
-353 IVEEEFKGLLEPLY
+353 LVEEEFKGLLEPLY

-395 GSAAWADETGV
+395 GSAAWADETGT

-421 KRISAQLSYSKQFLA
+421 KRISAQLSYSKQYLA

-451 NALVAKIQSTMLSAD
+451 NALVAQIQSTMLSAD
-466 ASGANKPAGIFNGVT
+466 VAGANKPAGIFNGVT

-496 TVDDSNVKGERKYLM
+496 SVDDSNVKGERKYLM

-563 MGTWGNVDLIIDPY
+563 MGTWGNVDLIVDPY

-611 APASTPGK
+611 APAAGASTGK

>member
-29 ESNDIGFIEILHR
+29 QSNDIGFIEILHR

-116 FNYANEEGAY
+116 FSYANEEGAY
-126 KDEKIGDVWY
+126 KDEKINDVWY

-181 QKEVSS
+181 QKEVRAE
-187 KEKVSEE
+187 EK
-194 NKEDEKMSDDRACE
+194 KEDEKMSDE
-208 KDSDD
+208 
-213 RACEKNS
+213 RACEKNP

-258 EKTEEMSDE
+258 EMSDE
-267 KDSNTDDKKSDK
+267 KDSDTDDKMSDK
-279 EDKDSDSM
+279 EDKDSDS
-287 EDSED
+287 EKDPED

-326 SADHKVTLPAETR
+326 NAEHKVTLPAETR
-339 TVTQTISGDGVHDE
+339 TITQTVSGDGVHDE

-367 ADSVISNL
+367 ADSVIANL

-406 AAESKNTFSHVTLQP
+406 ASESKNTFTHVTLQP

-451 NALVAKIQSTMLSAD
+451 NALVAQIQSTMLSAD

-481 AKNISSYAELCDVEA
+481 AKNISSYKELCDVEA
-496 TVDDSNVKGERKYLM
+496 AVDDSNVKGERKYLM

-563 MGTWGNVDLIIDPY
+563 MGTWGNVDLIVDPY

-611 APASTPGK
+611 APAAGASTGK

>member
-6 IRCELRSENGGRH
+6 IRCELRSENEGRH

-29 ESNDIGFIEILHR
+29 QSNDIGFIEILHR

-81 RDDGVYFDLE
+81 RDDGVYFDLD

-116 FNYANEEGAY
+116 FRYANEEGAY
-126 KDEKIGDVWY
+126 KDEKIDDVWY
-136 RNVYKIGEL
+136 RNVYKIGQL
-145 YDLSAVTYPAYDDT
+145 FDLSAVTYPAYDDT

-181 QKEVSS
+181 QTEVR
-187 KEKVSEE
+187 SEE
-194 NKEDEKMSDDRACE
+194 KKEDG
-208 KDSDD
+208 KDS
-213 RACEKNS
+213 EKKS
-220 DERASEKNS
+220 D
-229 DERASE
+229 E

-258 EKTEEMSDE
+258 KEKKDE
-267 KDSNTDDKKSDK
+267 KDSNTDDKKSDN
-279 EDKDSDSM
+279 EDKDSDSKK
-287 EDSED
+287 DSED

-304 ENKKSYKMKKN
+304 ENKKSYKMNKN

-339 TVTQTISGDGVHDE
+339 AVTQTVSGDGVHDE
-353 IVEEEFKGLLEPLY
+353 IVETEFKGLLEPLY

-395 GSAAWADETGV
+395 GAAAWADETGT
-406 AAESKNTFSHVTLQP
+406 AADSKNTFTHVTLQP

-451 NALVAKIQSTMLSAD
+451 NALVAQIQSTMLSAD
-466 ASGANKPAGIFNGVT
+466 AAGTNKPAGIFNGVT
-481 AKNISSYAELCDVEA
+481 AKNITSYAELCDVEA

-526 LTTELVLDGNDIDG
+526 LATELVLHGNDIDG
-540 TPVIANSDV
+540 TQVIANSDV

-592 VDWKKVRKDEN
+592 VDWKKVRSTEN
-603 VIVYGKVS
+603 VLVYGKVS
-611 APASTPGK
+611 APTVETKGK

>member
-6 IRCELRSENGGRH
+6 IRCELRSENEGRR

-29 ESNDIGFIEILHR
+29 QSNDIGFIEILHR

-116 FNYANEEGAY
+116 FRYANEEGAY
-126 KDEKIGDVWY
+126 KDEKIDGVWY

-145 YDLSAVTYPAYDDT
+145 FDLSAVTYPAYDDT

-181 QKEVSS
+181 QNEVSS

-194 NKEDEKMSDDRACE
+194 KKEDDKMSDE
-208 KDSDD
+208 

-220 DERASEKNS
+220 DERQ
-229 DERASE
+229 
-235 KNSDEKEINNEDN
+235 INNEDN
-248 TKSEEEKSEE
+248 TKSE
-258 EKTEEMSDE
+258 EEMSDE
-267 KDSNTDDKKSDK
+267 KDSNTDDKMSDK
-279 EDKDSDSM
+279 EDKDSDS
-287 EDSED
+287 EKDTED
-292 DSKTDS
+292 DSKTDT

-339 TVTQTISGDGVHDE
+339 TVTQTVSGDGVHDE

-375 GITIYNGLPAGDFK
+375 GVTIYNGLPAGDFK

-395 GSAAWADETGV
+395 GSAAWADETGT

-451 NALVAKIQSTMLSAD
+451 NALVAQIQSTMLSAD
-466 ASGANKPAGIFNGVT
+466 EGGANKPAGIFNGVT

-611 APASTPGK
+611 APAAAGTTSGK

>member
-6 IRCELRSENGGRH
+6 IRCELRSENEGRH

-29 ESNDIGFIEILHR
+29 QSNDIGFIEILHR

-81 RDDGVYFDLE
+81 RDDGVYFDLD

-116 FNYANEEGAY
+116 FRYANEEGAY
-126 KDEKIGDVWY
+126 KDEKIDDVWY

-145 YDLSAVTYPAYDDT
+145 FDLSAVTYPAYDDT

-181 QKEVSS
+181 QVEVR
-187 KEKVSEE
+187 SEE
-194 NKEDEKMSDDRACE
+194 KKEDEEKSDE
-208 KDSDD
+208 KD
-213 RACEKNS
+213 
-220 DERASEKNS
+220 
-229 DERASE
+229 SE
-235 KNSDEKEINNEDN
+235 KNSDEKEINNKDN

-258 EKTEEMSDE
+258 EKTEKKDE

-279 EDKDSDSM
+279 EDKDSDSKK
-287 EDSED
+287 DSED

-298 KDEKRN
+298 KDKKRN
-304 ENKKSYKMKKN
+304 ENKKSYKMDKN

-339 TVTQTISGDGVHDE
+339 AVTQTVTAADGVHDE
-353 IVEEEFKGLLEPLY
+353 IVETEFKGLLEPLY

-395 GSAAWADETGV
+395 GAAAWADETGI
-406 AAESKNTFSHVTLQP
+406 AADSKNTFTHVTLQP

-451 NALVAKIQSTMLSAD
+451 NALVAQIQSTMLSAD
-466 ASGANKPAGIFNGVT
+466 AAGTNKPAGIFNGVT
-481 AKNISSYAELCDVEA
+481 AKNISSYAELCNVEA
-496 TVDDSNVKGERKYLM
+496 DVDDSNVKGERKYLM

-526 LTTELVLDGNDIDG
+526 LATELVLHGNDIDG
-540 TPVIANSDV
+540 TQVIANSDV

-592 VDWKKVRKDEN
+592 VDWKKVRSTEN
-603 VIVYGKVS
+603 VLVYGKVS
-611 APASTPGK
+611 APASTGSK

>member
-6 IRCELRSENGGRH
+6 LRCELRSRNEGRH
-19 ISGKAISFDT
+19 ISGKSISFDT
-29 ESNDIGFIEILHR
+29 QSNYIGFIEILHK
-42 GCISQELIDSSNI
+42 GCITQELIDNSDI
-55 VFLYNHDYNQVIAR
+55 VFLYNHDYNQVLAR
-69 ANKGKGTLNIDL
+69 ANKGKGTLNINL
-81 RDDGVYFDLE
+81 QDDGVYFDFE
-91 VPNTTMG
+91 VPETTVG
-98 NDLLENIRL
+98 NDVLENIRL
-107 GNITQCSFG
+107 GNITQCSFR
-116 FNYANEEGAY
+116 FRYAEEPGSY
-126 KDEKIGDVWY
+126 RDQKIGDTWY
-136 RNVYKIGEL
+136 RNVYKVGEL
-145 YDLSAVTYPAYDDT
+145 LDFSLVTDPAYDDT
-159 YVNARMQERSKME
+159 YVNVRMRERSKME

-181 QKEVSS
+181 QNEIRS
-187 KEKVSEE
+187 KENDSEENKE
-194 NKEDEKMSDDRACE
+194 NKEDEKMYD
-208 KDSDD
+208 
-213 RACEKNS
+213 
-220 DERASEKNS
+220 EKNS

-258 EKTEEMSDE
+258 EKSEEEMSDE
-267 KDSNTDDKKSDK
+267 KDSDTDDKMSDK
-279 EDKDSDSM
+279 EDKDSDS
-287 EDSED
+287 EKDSKD

-326 SADHKVTLPAETR
+326 SAEHKVTLPAETR
-339 TVTQTISGDGVHDE
+339 AVTQTVSGDGVHDE
-353 IVEEEFKGLLEPLY
+353 IVETEFKGLLEPLY

-395 GSAAWADETGV
+395 GSAAWADETGT

-451 NALVAKIQSTMLSAD
+451 NALVAQIQSTMLSAD
-466 ASGANKPAGIFNGVT
+466 AAGTNKPAGIFNGVT
-481 AKNISSYAELCDVEA
+481 AKNISSYAELCNVEA
-496 TVDDSNVKGERKYLM
+496 AVDDSNVKGERKYLM

-577 TLAAENSVRIVVNAF
+577 TLAAENSIRIVVNAF

>member
-29 ESNDIGFIEILHR
+29 QSNDIGFIEILHR

-116 FNYANEEGAY
+116 FRYSNEEGAY

-181 QKEVSS
+181 QKEVRAE
-187 KEKVSEE
+187 EK
-194 NKEDEKMSDDRACE
+194 KEDEKMSDERACE
-208 KDSDD
+208 K
-213 RACEKNS
+213 K
-220 DERASEKNS
+220 S

-248 TKSEEEKSEE
+248 TKSEEEMSDEEKSE
-258 EKTEEMSDE
+258 EEMSDE
-267 KDSNTDDKKSDK
+267 KDSDTDDKMSDK
-279 EDKDSDSM
+279 EDKDS
-287 EDSED
+287 ED
-292 DSKTDS
+292 DS

-326 SADHKVTLPAETR
+326 SAEHKVTLPAETR
-339 TVTQTISGDGVHDE
+339 TITQTVSGDGVHDE

-406 AAESKNTFSHVTLQP
+406 AAESKNTFTHVTLQP

-451 NALVAKIQSTMLSAD
+451 NALVAQIQHTMLSAD
-466 ASGANKPAGIFNGVT
+466 AAGTNKPAGIFNGVT
-481 AKNISSYAELCDVEA
+481 AKNISSYAELCNVEA
-496 TVDDSNVKGERKYLM
+496 AVDDSNVKGERKYLM

-563 MGTWGNVDLIIDPY
+563 MGTWGNVDLIVDPY
-577 TLAAENSVRIVVNAF
+577 TLAAENSIRIVVNAF

-611 APASTPGK
+611 APAAGASTGK

>member
-29 ESNDIGFIEILHR
+29 QSNDIGFIEILHR

-116 FNYANEEGAY
+116 FSYANEEGAY
-126 KDEKIGDVWY
+126 KDEKIDDVWY

-181 QKEVSS
+181 QKKVSS

-194 NKEDEKMSDDRACE
+194 KKEDEKMSDERAC
-208 KDSDD
+208 
-213 RACEKNS
+213 
-220 DERASEKNS
+220 EKNS

-248 TKSEEEKSEE
+248 TKSEEEMPDE
-258 EKTEEMSDE
+258 EKMSDE
-267 KDSNTDDKKSDK
+267 KDSNTDDKMSDK
-279 EDKDSDSM
+279 EDKDSDS
-287 EDSED
+287 EKDTKD
-292 DSKTDS
+292 VSKTDS

-326 SADHKVTLPAETR
+326 SAEHKVTLPAETR
-339 TVTQTISGDGVHDE
+339 TITQTVSGDGVHDE

-395 GSAAWADETGV
+395 GAAAWADETGT

-451 NALVAKIQSTMLSAD
+451 NALVAQIQTTMLSAD
-466 ASGANKPAGIFNGVT
+466 AAGTNKPAGIFNGVT

-563 MGTWGNVDLIIDPY
+563 MGTWGNVDLIVDPY

-611 APASTPGK
+611 APAAGTTGK